1 MFWYVLFYKKVI
13 GHQINW
19 NSSFLAYY
27 KDCKN
32 ILLFALCFDESAKLR
47 ALRARVPTCLVCL
60 RAYVPCMLTCSGNI
74 VPCVLTC
81 SRNIVPCVLTCSRA
95 YVPFVLTCSRN
106 IVPCVLT
113 CSRVYVPC
121 VLPCSRPMCLACL
134 RDYMITCSCLA
145 CLRVNVSCVL
155 CVPTWS
161 RAITTNDKYRFSIT
175 CFPYIF
181 VIVFFLWNKTVVHSC
196 ISLTFNGCY
205 DKLCTMKWFD
215 FCLSIGLRV
224 IFKWLIKGERWW

>member
-27 KDCKN
+27 KDYKN

-60 RAYVPCMLTCSGNI
+60 RA
-74 VPCVLTC
+74 
-81 SRNIVPCVLTCSRA
+81 
-95 YVPFVLTCSRN
+95 
-106 IVPCVLT
+106 
-113 CSRVYVPC
+113 YVPC